1 MLSKYTGTPTWWIFS
16 SRRNCPLIKG
26 FPLLRGSSVHWWR
39 LMLMLS
45 PMKLV
50 SVLINVT
57 HPFLLVQTYQYEILW
72 AFPLQAEQVRDMNR
86 ELEYM
91 REEVEG
97 NKERAETMPNFCPK
111 NSELCQEN
119 DCRSLKIQTT
129 AYPCINSFSFPN

>member
-1 MLSKYTGTPTWWIFS
+1 M
-16 SRRNCPLIKG
+16 
-26 FPLLRGSSVHWWR
+26 
-39 LMLMLS
+39 
-45 PMKLV
+45 V

-57 HPFLLVQTYQYEILW
+57 HPFLLEKTYQYEIGW

-119 DCRSLKIQTT
+119 DC
-129 AYPCINSFSFPN
+129 